1 MAKRD
6 RLNSLNIERREF
18 HDKVIN
24 FFNTQDEAPF
34 NYKQVSAQVGAKTP
48 KQRALIVEILE
59 QLSVDGFINEIAPG
73 KFRAAQRNNVAAGI
87 FVRRS
92 NGKNSVILE
101 GDDSAPIM
109 VAERNSMH
117 ALNGDKVM
125 VHISAARSGFEPEAE
140 VIKIVERKEQV
151 FIGTLDIRKYFAHL
165 ATDSKFLATDIFIP
179 LDKLAGGKTGDKVV
193 VRIIEW
199 PEGSNSPI
207 GEVVDVLG
215 KAGENNAEIHAIL
228 AEFGLPYRYPE
239 SVERVANKLEPGI
252 TAEEI
257 ARRRDM
263 RGVTTF
269 TIDPADAKDFDDA
282 LSIEKLPNGR
292 WEIGVH
298 IADVTHYVKPGS
310 VIDKEAYERATSVY
324 LVDRTVPMLPERLC
338 NYICSLRPGEDKLCH
353 SVVFEM
359 DDNAKVHK
367 YKICHT
373 VINSDRRFCYE
384 EAQEIIEKGE
394 GELAQEILTF
404 HALAQKLR
412 KQRFE
417 EGAVEF
423 NREEKYFDIDE
434 TGTPTA
440 VHLHVS
446 REANQLIEEFML
458 LANRTVAAHIG
469 KVPASK
475 KAKAFVYRIH
485 EEPDSEKLSNVAHIA
500 LHFGHKLKTSGTAK
514 EINRS
519 INKLLKEIKGKPEEE
534 LISLLA
540 IKAQAK
546 AVYST
551 ENVGHYGLAFEY
563 YTHFTSP
570 IRRYPDVMVHRLL
583 DKYAQKGAR
592 SVNPEKLEE
601 ECKHVSSQE
610 QLAANAERASIKYK
624 EVEFMGA
631 RLGEVYDGKI
641 SGVTEWGVY
650 VELNETHCEGM
661 IAVRDLDDDFYEFDE
676 KNYLIYGRRRGKKY
690 QLGDPVTIQ
699 VARADLVKKQLDF
712 VLVDRD
718 NPAGSHRID
727 KAPIT
732 YESRMSRESATDKMR
747 AQYEGGSASRRSKR
761 GQRGNSTR
769 REVTRGRSAKNGRGK
784 NPKSRRRR

>member
-207 GEVVDVLG
+207 GEVIDVLG

-269 TIDPADAKDFDDA
+269 TIDPADA
-282 LSIEKLPNGR
+282 
-292 WEIGVH
+292 
-298 IADVTHYVKPGS
+298 
-310 VIDKEAYERATSVY
+310 
-324 LVDRTVPMLPERLC
+324 
-338 NYICSLRPGEDKLCH
+338 
-353 SVVFEM
+353 
-359 DDNAKVHK
+359 
-367 YKICHT
+367 
-373 VINSDRRFCYE
+373 
-384 EAQEIIEKGE
+384 
-394 GELAQEILTF
+394 
-404 HALAQKLR
+404 
-412 KQRFE
+412 
-417 EGAVEF
+417 
-423 NREEKYFDIDE
+423 
-434 TGTPTA
+434 
-440 VHLHVS
+440 
-446 REANQLIEEFML
+446 
-458 LANRTVAAHIG
+458 
-469 KVPASK
+469 
-475 KAKAFVYRIH
+475 
-485 EEPDSEKLSNVAHIA
+485 
-500 LHFGHKLKTSGTAK
+500 
-514 EINRS
+514 
-519 INKLLKEIKGKPEEE
+519 
-534 LISLLA
+534 
-540 IKAQAK
+540 
-546 AVYST
+546 
-551 ENVGHYGLAFEY
+551 
-563 YTHFTSP
+563 
-570 IRRYPDVMVHRLL
+570 
-583 DKYAQKGAR
+583 
-592 SVNPEKLEE
+592 
-601 ECKHVSSQE
+601 
-610 QLAANAERASIKYK
+610 
-624 EVEFMGA
+624 
-631 RLGEVYDGKI
+631 
-641 SGVTEWGVY
+641 
-650 VELNETHCEGM
+650 
-661 IAVRDLDDDFYEFDE
+661 
-676 KNYLIYGRRRGKKY
+676 
-690 QLGDPVTIQ
+690 
-699 VARADLVKKQLDF
+699 
-712 VLVDRD
+712 
-718 NPAGSHRID
+718 
-727 KAPIT
+727 
-732 YESRMSRESATDKMR
+732 
-747 AQYEGGSASRRSKR
+747 
-761 GQRGNSTR
+761 
-769 REVTRGRSAKNGRGK
+769 
-784 NPKSRRRR
+784 

>member
-101 GDDSAPIM
+101 GGDSAPIM

-125 VHISAARSGFEPEAE
+125 VHISAARSVFEPEAE

-207 GEVVDVLG
+207 GEVIDVLG

-359 DDNAKVHK
+359 DDNAKVYK

-514 EINRS
+514 EVNRS

-592 SVNPEKLEE
+592 TVNPEKLEE

>member
-1 MAKRD
+1 MAKKD
-6 RLNSLNIERREF
+6 RLNSLKIERREF
-18 HDKVIN
+18 HDKVID
-24 FFNTQDEAPF
+24 FFNSQDDIPF
-34 NYKQVSAQVGAKTP
+34 NYKQVSAHVGAKTP

-59 QLSVDGFINEIAPG
+59 QLSIDGFIKEVAPG
-73 KFRAAQRNNVAAGI
+73 KFKAAQRTNVAAGVFI
-87 FVRRS
+87 RRS

-101 GDDSAPIM
+101 GNDSTPIM

-140 VIKIVERKEQV
+140 VIKIVQRKEQV
-151 FIGTLDIRKYFAHL
+151 FIGTLHVKKYFAHL

-179 LDKLAGGKTGDKVV
+179 LDKLAGGKTGDKAVV
-193 VRIIEW
+193 KIIEW
-199 PEGSNSPI
+199 PDGSNSPI

-215 KAGENNAEIHAIL
+215 VAGENNAEIHAIL
-228 AEFGLPYRYPE
+228 AEFGLPYKYPE

-252 TAEEI
+252 TPEEI
-257 ARRRDM
+257 AKRRDM
-263 RGVTTF
+263 RDVTTF

-282 LSIEKLPNGR
+282 LSIQKLPNGR

-353 SVVFEM
+353 SVVFEI

-367 YKICHT
+367 YNICHT
-373 VINSDRRFCYE
+373 VINSNRRFCYE

-394 GELAQEILTF
+394 GDLAEEILIF
-404 HALAQKLR
+404 NDLAQKLR
-412 KQRFE
+412 TQRFN

-423 NREEKYFDIDE
+423 NREEIYFDIDE
-434 TGTPTA
+434 KGTPTD
-440 VHLHVS
+440 VHVHVS
-446 REANQLIEEFML
+446 KEANQLIEEFML

-469 KVPASK
+469 KVPSNK

-485 EEPDSEKLSNVAHIA
+485 EEPDNEKLNNVALIA
-500 LHFGHKLKTSGTAK
+500 LHFGHKLKTTGTAK
-514 EINRS
+514 EVNRS
-519 INKLLKEIKGKPEEE
+519 INKLLRTIKGQPEED

-540 IKAQAK
+540 IKSQAK
-546 AVYST
+546 AVYSS
-551 ENVGHYGLAFEY
+551 ENVGHYGLAFDY

-583 DKYAQKGAR
+583 DKYAVKGSR
-592 SVNPEKLEE
+592 TVNLEKLEE
-601 ECKHVSSQE
+601 DCQHVSSQE

-624 EVEFMGA
+624 EVEYMGA
-631 RLGEVYDGKI
+631 RLGEVYEGKI

-650 VELNETHCEGM
+650 VEVNETHCEGM

-676 KNYLIYGRRRGKKY
+676 KNYMIRGRRHGKKY
-690 QLGDPVTIQ
+690 QLGDPITIQ
-699 VARADLVKKQLDF
+699 VARADLIKKQLDF
-712 VLVDRD
+712 VLVDKD
-718 NPAGSHRID
+718 NPAGTHRID

-732 YESRMSRESATDKMR
+732 QASRMAKESYTDRMR
-747 AQYEGGSASRRSKR
+747 AEYEGGKASRRQKR

-769 REVTRGRSAKNGRGK
+769 REVSRGKSAKQG
-784 NPKSRRRR
+784 KSRSSKNRHRR